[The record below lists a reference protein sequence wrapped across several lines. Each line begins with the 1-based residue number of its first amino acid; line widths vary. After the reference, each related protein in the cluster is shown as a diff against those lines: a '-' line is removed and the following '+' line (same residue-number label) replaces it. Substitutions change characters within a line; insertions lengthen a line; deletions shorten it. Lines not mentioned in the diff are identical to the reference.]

1 MRSLRGK
8 HRQEPPVSGQGAW
21 AQSGQ
26 AAHQMPRQAA
36 EPQQPQNPSQP
47 SYAPQMQAP
56 QPAQHP
62 VPDATPKAAKKV
74 KAPKAPRPAKAPK
87 APKAPKPPRAPGKP
101 LLRRAPK
108 QGVRRDPAP
117 SRWAYRFHRL
127 WLTPLY
133 RSLLRVGIPSFLLI
147 TIVGWYFSNPTNRF
161 AITEKVES
169 VRRTFEERPEFMVKL
184 MAIDGASPVVDE
196 AIREMIPVEFPISSF
211 DLDLDEMH
219 RVVAELDVIEEVS
232 VRIRPGGVLE
242 INVTERDPVV
252 IWREAGG
259 LDMLDATGHRVA
271 SLANRAARADLPL
284 IVGAS
289 AGEAVPE
296 ALRLMAAGEELAPR
310 LRGLVRVGARRWD
323 VVLDNDQRILLPEK
337 NPVAA
342 LEQVLALDETQ
353 DVLAR
358 AITDIDMRNPL
369 RPTLRMTPEAAAT
382 LREVRALS
390 GDLYR

>member
-1 MRSLRGK
+1 MRSLKGRG
-8 HRQEPPVSGQGAW
+8 EPPVTGQGQNAW

-26 AAHQMPRQAA
+26 AAQPQVQSQSRAQAQPQAQHHAPQAA
-36 EPQQPQNPSQP
+36 PK
-47 SYAPQMQAP
+47 AA
-56 QPAQHP
+56 
-62 VPDATPKAAKKV
+62 PKAAKKV
-74 KAPKAPRPAKAPK
+74 KAPKAPRPPKAQKAPK
-87 APKAPKPPRAPGKP
+87 APKAAKMPGKP

-108 QGVRRDPAP
+108 PGQRRDPAP

-133 RSLLRVGIPSFLLI
+133 RSLLRVGVPTFLLI
-147 TIVGWYFSNPTNRF
+147 TVVGWYFSNPTNRF

-169 VRRTFEERPEFMVKL
+169 VRRSFEERPEFMVKL
-184 MAIDGASPVVDE
+184 MAIDGASEVVDE
-196 AIREMIPVEFPISSF
+196 AIREMIPVDFPISSF
-211 DLDLDEMH
+211 DLDLDQMH
-219 RVVAELDVIEEVS
+219 SAVAQLDVIKDVA

-242 INVTERDPVV
+242 INVTERAPVV
-252 IWREAGG
+252 IWREGGG

-271 SLANRAARADLPL
+271 SLANRAARSDLPL

-296 ALRLMAAGEELAPR
+296 ALRIMAAGSELSPR

-353 DVLAR
+353 EVLAR

-369 RPTLRMTPEAAAT
+369 RPTLRMTPQAAET

-390 GDLYR
+390 GDY